1 MLDVAEQ
8 VETILPFGLVGA
20 VMRTVGL
27 TVSAAGFPAPLGA
40 ICRIHREQGDP
51 VDAAVVGFQ
60 GEETLLLSYGD
71 LAGVRRGNR
80 VTLMQ
85 SVPAARVGDRLLGR
99 VVDGRGRFL
108 DNRPAPARP
117 HRVPLH
123 GKTTSPLER
132 PRIDTPLGTGVR
144 VIDAL
149 LTCGKGQRL
158 GIFSGSGVGKSTLLG
173 QMARAS
179 SADVNVIVLVGERGR
194 EVREFIERD
203 LGPEGLARSVVVVAT
218 SDEPALVR
226 LNAAF
231 LGTAIAEYF
240 RDTRRDVLLMMD
252 SVTRFA
258 LAQREIGLAAG
269 EPPATRGYPPSVF
282 AMLPKLLERSGR
294 TSHGS
299 ITGFYNVLVEAD
311 DANEPISDTVRGT
324 LDGHI
329 MLSRKLAH
337 QAHWPAIDP
346 LASIS
351 RSMNDIVSSEHRAA
365 ADSIKQLL
373 AAYQQSEDLI
383 TIGAYQMG
391 SNQLVDQA
399 IKLRD
404 PIDAF
409 LKQASTERATIDVA
423 VSELMKLAGLR
434 TRLMQDAAAQSAP
447 KNPARRVIGRPAAA
461 PASPA
466 AVAGG
471 KP

>member
-1 MLDVAEQ
+1 MFGVLEQ
-8 VETILPFGLVGA
+8 IETILPFALDGTVT
-20 VMRTVGL
+20 RIVGL
-27 TVSAAGFPAPLGA
+27 TVAVAGFPAPLCA
-40 ICRIHREQGDP
+40 ICRIHREQGSP
-51 VDAAVVGFQ
+51 VDGAVVGFQ
-60 GEETLLLSYGD
+60 GEETLLLAYGD
-71 LAGVRRGNR
+71 LAGIRRGNR
-80 VTLMQ
+80 VTLLQ
-85 SVPAARVGDRLLGR
+85 SVPAARVDERLMGR
-99 VVDGRGRFL
+99 VLDGRGRFL
-108 DNRPAPARP
+108 DHLPELARP

-123 GKTTSPLER
+123 GKPMSPLGR
-132 PRIDTPLGTGVR
+132 PRIDAPLSTGVR

-173 QMARAS
+173 QMAKAS

-194 EVREFIERD
+194 EVREFLERD

-240 RDTRRDVLLMMD
+240 RDMRRDVLLMMD

-282 AMLPKLLERSGR
+282 ALLPKLLERSGR
-294 TSHGS
+294 TALGS
-299 ITGFYNVLVEAD
+299 ITGLYNVLVEAD

-351 RSMNDIVSSEHRAA
+351 RSMNDVVSSEHRHAA
-365 ADSIKQLL
+365 ESLKQLL

-391 SNQLVDQA
+391 SSQLVDLA
-399 IKLRD
+399 IKLRE
-404 PIDAF
+404 PIEAF
-409 LKQASTERATIDVA
+409 LRQSSTERVSFATA
-423 VSELMKLAGLR
+423 VDGLMRLARLRNGLVLPDDR
-434 TRLMQDAAAQSAP
+434 QAAASNAAH
-447 KNPARRVIGRPAAA
+447 KPAQRRPAARPPA
-461 PASPA
+461 PGARQ
-466 AVAGG
+466 
-471 KP
+471 